1 METSGSQSGLRG
13 CEQATCM
20 YLGLCVV
27 MCFLCVVYVV
37 CEMLCAFFYM

>member
-1 METSGSQSGLRG
+1 
-13 CEQATCM
+13 M

-37 CEMLCAFFYM
+37 CEMLRTYIFYM